1 MFLVSN
7 ERGFTLIELL
17 IVIVIIGVLASIS
30 VPKLMGITEKARIE
44 AITFNARTLV
54 TEMEVYKFENDQ
66 YPSADGAK
74 KFIENYRDELNALDS
89 IVQELGTDGNY
100 NYVTNTGNSDYVF
113 SVKLPNGEF
122 IGLSAEE
129 GLKQDLEDHPS
140 LNSEE

>member
-17 IVIVIIGVLASIS
+17 IVIVIIGVLASIAM
-30 VPKLMGITEKARIE
+30 PNLIGITEKARIE

-54 TEMEVYKFENDQ
+54 TEMEVYKFEKDQ
-66 YPSADGAK
+66 YPAAANTQA
-74 KFIENYRDELNALDS
+74 FINDYRDELNALDS

-100 NYVTNTGNSDYVF
+100 NYVTNTDNSDYVF
-113 SVKLPNGEF
+113 SVELPNGEF

-129 GLKQDLEDHPS
+129 GLKQDLAEHLS
-140 LNSEE
+140 LNTEE